1 MDFSFFVQ
9 PALKGIVAGIFI
21 GALGYLKNSS
31 AMADANSGMLGKLTS
46 APVNWSM
53 LGSTIFITTLLS
65 IAAFLLLAMGVP
77 TEALLALVPLAMRE
91 SLNDAIALGN
101 NLVKKPASK

>member
-1 MDFSFFVQ
+1 MDLSFFVQ
-9 PALKGIVAGIFI
+9 PALKGVVAGVFI
-21 GALGYLKNSS
+21 GILGYLKNSS
-31 AMADANSGMLGKLTS
+31 AMADASKDMLGKLTS
-46 APVNWSM
+46 APVNWGM